1 METVINIKKEKDD
14 EIQWPLPII
23 SKEEIDYSNSLKRE
37 IKEEEHD
44 LKNSI
49 VKQERNSNNSNQ
61 GGTFK
66 GEEAYKNGNVHTV
79 REEGNLVDTAK
90 NIEAFEVRRKE
101 NIENNFTAVKIELE
115 NEDAQISLETMIGS
129 IIVDDAEEIASHENN
144 SQKAVKRNPMENFP
158 FRCRNCVYGTTV
170 EKNLI
175 CHMKYF
181 CKSKG
186 NPIEKLPFKCNDCS
200 YATSLKKNLVS
211 HMKKHIGPPRFQC
224 IICDYSA
231 KQKKSLRMHLL
242 THAGQRPLKC
252 DTCDYSTVN
261 RQLLQQHVL
270 LHQGKRPY
278 QCKLCAYSSN
288 FNSALRAHMFTHSD

>member
-1 METVINIKKEKDD
+1 MESDSNIKKEEDG
-14 EIQWPLPII
+14 EIQWPVPVRV
-23 SKEEIDYSNSLKRE
+23 KEETDDSNSVKRE
-37 IKEEEHD
+37 IEEEEHD
-44 LKNSI
+44 VKNTI
-49 VKQERNSNNSNQ
+49 VKQEHNSYDSNQ
-61 GGTFK
+61 RGMFK
-66 GEEAYKNGNVHTV
+66 GEEADKNSNIQTI
-79 REEGNLVDTAK
+79 REEENCVNTSE
-90 NIEAFEVRRKE
+90 NIKAFEVRRKE
-101 NIENNFTAVKIELE
+101 NIENNVTSVKIELE
-115 NEDAQISLETMIGS
+115 NEVSQISLETMIGS
-129 IIVDDAEEIASHENN
+129 IIVDDAEEIASHGNDT
-144 SQKAVKRNPMENFP
+144 SQIAVKRNPMENFP
-158 FRCRNCVYGTTV
+158 FRCSNCVYGTTV

-181 CKSKG
+181 CKFKG

-224 IICDYSA
+224 VICDYSA

-278 QCKLCAYSSN
+278 Q
-288 FNSALRAHMFTHSD
+288 